1 MEKLSNLFFGHL
13 DFLDFSSCKGFLALH
28 FLLAITLVCCQV
40 VVSCWPQRYWAQTSC
55 FLHAFKI
62 LSAKQLWLCK
72 DFQKYSKVFQD
83 IQIFSKIFKDFPR
96 YSKNTKIS
104 SAKQLW
110 LCKDTQK
117 NSKIF
122 QEIQRFSKIF
132 KDFPRYSKKY
142 KDIEC
147 KAVVT
152 LQRYS
157 TVFKYFQKYSKIFKY
172 LHQ

>member
-13 DFLDFSSCKGFLALH
+13 DFLLSCKGFLALH

-96 YSKNTKIS
+96 YSEK
-104 SAKQLW
+104 
-110 LCKDTQK
+110 
-117 NSKIF
+117 F
-122 QEIQRFSKIF
+122 
-132 KDFPRYSKKY
+132 

-152 LQRYS
+152 LQRYAK
-157 TVFKYFQKYSKIFKY
+157 VFKEFQKYSKIFKY
-172 LHQ
+172 LHQWMSSWLQLSTIMDTLDEM